1 MEESGGKYAYLKYV
15 GHIAMMTGKVREAVC
30 IDGIENILG
39 LLSRLE
45 EKYPG
50 FKDVFLPP
58 GGVFNSR
65 TGIILRRVSQAS
77 PVIDC
82 DQKIESG
89 DMITFW

>member
-1 MEESGGKYAYLKYV
+1 MGESEERYAYLKYV
-15 GHIAMMTGKVREAVC
+15 GHIAMMTGKVSEAIG
-30 IDGIENILG
+30 IDGIDDMSD

-50 FKDVFLPP
+50 FKEVFFPS

-77 PVIDC
+77 PVIDSG
-82 DQKIESG
+82 QKIETG
-89 DMITFW
+89 DTITFW